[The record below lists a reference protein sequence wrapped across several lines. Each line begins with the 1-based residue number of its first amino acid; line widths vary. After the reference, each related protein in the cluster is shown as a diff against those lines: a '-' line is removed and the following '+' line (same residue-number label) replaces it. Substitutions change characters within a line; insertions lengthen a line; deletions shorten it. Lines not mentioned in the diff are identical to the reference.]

1 MKLSKALKVKGKKL
15 KEYQTALSRA
25 VSNNSYDVDTK
36 ANKIYDSKELLAKS
50 QDLLNDY
57 VAFKA
62 AIHNTSAPIRSKI
75 FRLGELKSFLD
86 HINDMSTVTGI
97 HKSGSYSRTSV
108 INTYKADISET
119 EKNDLIK
126 LLEDEIEEIQE
137 EIDAFNATTDL
148 VGY

>member
-1 MKLSKALKVKGKKL
+1 MKLAKALKIKGKKL
-15 KEYQTALSRA
+15 KEYQTTLSKTI
-25 VSNNSYDVDTK
+25 SHNSYDVDVTD
-36 ANKIYDSKELLAKS
+36 NRIYNSKELLSKS

-57 VAFKA
+57 IAFKA

-75 FRLGELKSFLD
+75 FRLGELKFFLD
-86 HINDMSTVTGI
+86 RINDMSTVAGI
-97 HKSGSYSRTSV
+97 RKSESYSGTPV

-126 LLEDEIEEIQE
+126 LLEDEIEEIQD
-137 EIDAFNATTDL
+137 EIDTFNATTDL